1 MHLFEFHF
9 RFQFSIFLKMN
20 VILLKTPKILI
31 GFIRFEESPVAF
43 KVFFY
48 VVVVIFSRMSI
59 VLESYSPD
67 ILCGG
72 AFGWGRGRCLDLRV
86 FKNLEI
92 EPTKNKFVGSYLRD
106 YNGWWKTDCSA
117 GKCQFRSTKMVIVTC

>member
-1 MHLFEFHF
+1 MHLFKFHF

-59 VLESYSPD
+59 VLESYSL
-67 ILCGG
+67 IYSVGVRLGEGEGG
-72 AFGWGRGRCLDLRV
+72 V
-86 FKNLEI
+86 
-92 EPTKNKFVGSYLRD
+92 
-106 YNGWWKTDCSA
+106 
-117 GKCQFRSTKMVIVTC
+117 

>member
-1 MHLFEFHF
+1 MTKEQKKYIFFQNECTYSALRGVFVKQSNSFAKNYTFFTDKKSMHLFKFHF

-59 VLESYSPD
+59 VLESYSL
-67 ILCGG
+67 IYCVGVRLGEGG
-72 AFGWGRGRCLDLRV
+72 GGV
-86 FKNLEI
+86 
-92 EPTKNKFVGSYLRD
+92 
-106 YNGWWKTDCSA
+106 
-117 GKCQFRSTKMVIVTC
+117 